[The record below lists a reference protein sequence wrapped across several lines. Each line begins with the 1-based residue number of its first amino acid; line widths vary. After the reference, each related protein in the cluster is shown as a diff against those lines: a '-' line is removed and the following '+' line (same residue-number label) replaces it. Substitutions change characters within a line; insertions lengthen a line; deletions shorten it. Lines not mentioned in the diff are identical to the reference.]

1 MFVTMVLCLSR
12 WFYVCG
18 GSYML
23 VVMVLCLSRWFYLF
37 VSDSAD
43 TPGRVVC
50 REQIGGCLHL
60 EWEPPLVDAETSLLY
75 TLQVREQGT
84 SWLLWQHKL

>member
-1 MFVTMVLCLSR
+1 MLAAMVL
-12 WFYVCG
+12 F
-18 GSYML
+18 
-23 VVMVLCLSRWFYLF
+23 VVT
-37 VSDSAD
+37 DSAD
-43 TPGRVVC
+43 TPGRVMC

-84 SWLLWQHKL
+84 SWLLGTLPWKHKL

>member
-1 MFVTMVLCLSR
+1 MTIV
-12 WFYVCG
+12 
-18 GSYML
+18 
-23 VVMVLCLSRWFYLF
+23 LF
-37 VSDSAD
+37 VGSDSAD

-75 TLQVREQGT
+75 TLQVREGT
-84 SWLLWQHKL
+84 LL